1 MSQPNQTSKLAV
13 MRDTKPQFPEF
24 EKFASSV
31 TSQERAKFA
40 YEMKHG
46 LRANQAKGEQTK
58 ETVQKLLKKARADM
72 MKHEVKSGEA
82 VLRQAISLEPD
93 NATAHALLCELL
105 MKDSARLLDAL
116 ASILR
121 AVKLEPKESGHYA
134 LVGTL
139 LMRMQKFE
147 EAIDYF
153 EIAVKFDPKNYIAL
167 ARMMHLKAH
176 HLRWDDFDKIPTYL
190 KQFNK
195 VGILSDP
202 FAFLSLCDDGDFQKQ
217 RSISMVQA
225 KHTNPVKAPIFT
237 GQRAEGQKIRI
248 GYFSNDFYN
257 HATMQ
262 LMVGLLETHD
272 RSRFELYLYDYGSKL
287 CDLAH
292 ERARESADVFRDVR
306 HMATDELVEQ
316 ATRDELDIAVD
327 LKGFT
332 EGGRLDMFNSRVA
345 PVQVSYLGYPGTTGL
360 KSMDYMV
367 ADRITIP
374 STLRK
379 HYTENI
385 LYMPHCYQP
394 NDEER
399 YIAQVDDTRASH
411 GLPEDGFV
419 FSSFNSPYKVT
430 PREFDIWMKLM
441 KEVPDSVLWFYCGK
455 GEITEPL
462 RREAERRGV
471 DGHRIIP
478 ARRVKPDVHLAR
490 LKHADL
496 FLDTFNVNAHTTASD
511 ALWAGLP
518 VVTKTGEQFAA
529 RVAGSILTAAGLEDL
544 VTTTE
549 KKYHDVALRVAQDP
563 DYLADIRAR
572 LAASHSDAPLFDTKG
587 YTRDFER
594 LLEKAFQNYIDGNRP
609 KTMGISAA

>member
-13 MRDTKPQFPEF
+13 MQNAKPQFPEF
-24 EKFASSV
+24 EKFANSV
-31 TSQERAKFA
+31 KAQERAKFA

-46 LRANQAKGEQTK
+46 LRSNQAKGEKPK
-58 ETVQKLLKKARADM
+58 ETAQKLLKKARAQLL
-72 MKHEVKSGEA
+72 KLENKRVEA
-82 VLRQAISLEPD
+82 LIRQAISLEPE
-93 NATAHALLCELL
+93 NASAHALLSEVL
-105 MKDSARLLDAL
+105 MKDSARLMDAL
-116 ASILR
+116 ASVMR
-121 AVKLEPKESGHYA
+121 AVKLEPTHGGHYA
-134 LVGTL
+134 LIGTL
-139 LMRMQKFE
+139 LMRLQKFE

-167 ARMMHLKAH
+167 SRMMHIKAH
-176 HLRWDDFDKIPTYL
+176 RARWDDFDKIPSYL
-190 KQFNK
+190 KQFK
-195 VGILSDP
+195 DTGVLSDP
-202 FAFLSLCDDGDFQKQ
+202 FAFLSLCDDGEFQKM
-217 RSISMVQA
+217 RSISHVRA

-257 HATMQ
+257 HATMH
-262 LMVGLLETHD
+262 LMAGLLENHD

-287 CDLAH
+287 RDLEH
-292 ERARESADVFRDVR
+292 ERARKSADVFRDVR
-306 HMATDELVEQ
+306 HMTTVELVDQ
-316 ATRDELDIAVD
+316 ATKDGLDIAVD

-332 EGGRLDMFNSRVA
+332 EGGRLDIFNSRVA
-345 PVQVSYLGYPGTTGL
+345 PVQVAYLGYPGTTGL

-374 STLRK
+374 SSLRK

-394 NDEER
+394 NDEDR
-399 YIAQVDDTRASH
+399 YIAEVADDRASH

-419 FSSFNSPYKVT
+419 FSSFNNPYKVT
-430 PREFDIWMKLM
+430 PREYDIWMNLL
-441 KEVPDSVLWFYCGK
+441 KEVPDSVLWYYCSTAD
-455 GEITEPL
+455 ITEPL

-478 ARRVKPDVHLAR
+478 TGRMQPEVHLAR

-518 VVTKTGEQFAA
+518 LVTKTGEQFAA
-529 RVAGSILTAAGLEDL
+529 RVAKQRPDCRGAGGSGDHDREEVPRCGAACSTGSGLSGRYSNPTGG
-544 VTTTE
+544 VPQRCAT
-549 KKYHDVALRVAQDP
+549 V
-563 DYLADIRAR
+563 
-572 LAASHSDAPLFDTKG
+572 
-587 YTRDFER
+587 
-594 LLEKAFQNYIDGNRP
+594 
-609 KTMGISAA
+609 